1 MKSLV
6 DELQLLVET
15 EGLGVINRKRFLRMC
30 KRHGVSYHTATE
42 MLIWSGILLPKTD
55 KQWHPC
61 LINLKPRE
69 WHTYHGW
76 KHKGW
81 QVMRGERSSHIVG
94 KNGFKRPMF
103 SNLQVKWIPY
113 ED

>member
-30 KRHGVSYHTATE
+30 KRHGVSYYIATE

-61 LINLKPRE
+61 LINLTPRE

-81 QVMRGERSSHIVG
+81 QVLRGEMATRINN
-94 KNGFKRPMF
+94 KPMF

-113 ED
+113 E

>member
-1 MKSLV
+1 MKSLF

-15 EGLGVINRKRFLRMC
+15 EGLGIINRKRFLRMC
-30 KRHGVSYHTATE
+30 KRHGVSYHVATR
-42 MLIWSGILLPKTD
+42 MLIWSGILLPRTER
-55 KQWHPC
+55 QWHPC

-76 KHKGW
+76 RHKGW
-81 QVMRGERSSHIVG
+81 QVLGGETATHQVG